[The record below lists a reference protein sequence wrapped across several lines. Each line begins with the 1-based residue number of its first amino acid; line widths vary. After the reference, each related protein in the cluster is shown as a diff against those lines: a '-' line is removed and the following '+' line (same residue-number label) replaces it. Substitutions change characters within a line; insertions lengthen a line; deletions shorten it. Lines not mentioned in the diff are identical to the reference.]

1 VIERAAIQSDFDEI
15 ARLADA
21 HGHGSDRSDDQLLA
35 QVPATARRVLDV
47 GCGLGRLTARLA
59 VPGRE
64 VVGVDLS
71 PEMIARARRFGA
83 TMPALTFHCGDFLAM
98 EFAPRSF
105 DCVLSV
111 AVLHHMPVD
120 AAVARMVELLR
131 PGGRLII
138 QDVRADQGL
147 VDRIRSLL
155 ALAHT
160 GFGRLVRTGRA
171 RSPRVVR
178 EAWSRHG
185 AREHYLTLREAE
197 AMASRLLPGSR
208 VTRHWRW
215 RYTIIWERPV
225 NSSGA
230 IP

>member
-1 VIERAAIQSDFDEI
+1 MERAAIQSDFDEI
-15 ARLADA
+15 ARLSDA
-21 HGHGSDRSDDQLLA
+21 HGHGGDRLDDELLA

-47 GCGLGRLTARLA
+47 GCGLGRLTARLTA
-59 VPGRE
+59 PGRE

-71 PEMIARARRFGA
+71 PEMIARARRLGGTA
-83 TMPALTFHCGDFLAM
+83 PALTFLCGDFFDM

-105 DCVLSV
+105 DCVLSA
-111 AVLHHMPVD
+111 AVLHHLPVD

-138 QDVRADQGL
+138 QDMRADQGFA
-147 VDRIRSLL
+147 DRIGSLL

-160 GFGRLVRTGRA
+160 AFGRLVRTGRP
-171 RSPRVVR
+171 RSPRAVR

-208 VTRHWRW
+208 VMRHWLW
-215 RYTIIWERPV
+215 RYTIIWDRPV
-225 NSSGA
+225 DSSGA
-230 IP
+230 VS